1 MNPSHDDA
9 SSTKRRFGLQMT
21 SPRIAIGL
29 GLAAPLTILCA
40 AGWQRSFS
48 WPMTHDLPLMMYM
61 AFLMDRFA
69 LLPHVDF
76 FDMNV
81 LGGYAA
87 YLAIGKTF
95 GYDALAMR
103 WADLTVF
110 AGIVALTLAAFRP
123 LGRLSGWLTAVLFG
137 ISYLRMGPTLSLQ
150 REYLLLVPM
159 LAAFAIAARW
169 PASHPRAAPF
179 FCGLAAGCAMTIK
192 PPMGVIV
199 LPLLVFL
206 VRERRAM
213 PASSPSLVVDISAVS
228 AFLAAG
234 VSIPLLTAACVLA
247 YLGVLGA
254 FVEIAS
260 SYLPLYGSMTAGHQV
275 VAPSERLSYLLDA
288 WFLFA
293 PQDPWALGAALGAG
307 AFFTGN
313 SSSDSPQR
321 RLASL
326 VVGMTLA
333 AALYPAIAGQFW
345 KYHWLPYV
353 YWILASSSLAFARI
367 STWKELRSVC
377 VPVALILLLIL
388 NTIRPDRAWGR
399 LLIDHFPVEGT
410 RPAEIAAFLE
420 QRLAPGDTVQ
430 GMDWT
435 DTGVIHGLLLAG
447 ARTATPFLSDFHFNH
462 HVSTDYIRTLRDR
475 FTMALD
481 DSDARFVVRGKV
493 GPFPSG
499 PDTSRAFPALE
510 ALIARD
516 YRRVVERPGY
526 DIYERVR

>member
-1 MNPSHDDA
+1 MI
-9 SSTKRRFGLQMT
+9 
-21 SPRIAIGL
+21 SPRVAVAIGV
-29 GLAAPLTILCA
+29 AAPLTILCA

-69 LLPHVDF
+69 QLPHADF

-81 LGGYAA
+81 LGGYVA

-110 AGIVALTLAAFRP
+110 AAIVALTLAAFRP

-137 ISYLRMGPTLSLQ
+137 ISYLRMGPALSLQ

-159 LAAFAIAARW
+159 LAAFAIASRW
-169 PASHPRAAPF
+169 PTSHPRAAPL

-192 PPMGVIV
+192 PPMGVIA
-199 LPLLVFL
+199 LPLLVFF
-206 VRERRAM
+206 VRERRAS
-213 PASSPSLVVDISAVS
+213 PASSWSLVADISAV
-228 AFLAAG
+228 AGILAAG
-234 VSIPLLTAACVLA
+234 VSIPLLTVASVLA
-247 YLGVLGA
+247 SLGVLGA
-254 FVEIAS
+254 FFDIAA
-260 SYLPLYGSMTAGHQV
+260 SYLPLYGSLTAGHQV
-275 VAPSERLSYLLDA
+275 VVPSERFSYLLDA

-293 PQDPWALGAALGAG
+293 PQYPWALGAALGAG
-307 AFFTGN
+307 AFFMGK
-313 SSSDSPQR
+313 SSSDTRQR

-353 YWILASSSLAFARI
+353 YWILASSSLAFARTD
-367 STWKELRSVC
+367 TWKELRSVC

-430 GMDWT
+430 AMDWT
-435 DTGVIHGLLLAG
+435 DAGVVHGLLLAG
-447 ARTATPFLSDFHFNH
+447 ARTATPFLYDFHFYH

-475 FTMALD
+475 FTTALD
-481 DSDARFVVRGKV
+481 ESDARFVIRGKV
-493 GPFPSG
+493 GPFPTGS
-499 PDTSRAFPALE
+499 DTSRVFPKLD

-516 YRRVVERPGY
+516 YRRVVELPGY